1 MNFIYEELP
10 FQFLYVFHL
19 LIVVLCFEEVI
30 IDYTLRFWR
39 IRTQLMIHFIYPVIN
54 WCMLVQ

>member
-1 MNFIYEELP
+1 M
-10 FQFLYVFHL
+10 YVFHL